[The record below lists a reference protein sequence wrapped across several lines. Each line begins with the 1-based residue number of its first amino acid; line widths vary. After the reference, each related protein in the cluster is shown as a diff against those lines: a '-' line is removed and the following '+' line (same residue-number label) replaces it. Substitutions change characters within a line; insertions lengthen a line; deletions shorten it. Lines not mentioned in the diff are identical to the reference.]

1 MTGCIRID
9 SELHVQLFFKGAPVP
24 LPQLFRHERDCRL
37 SRKSMLENFPA
48 NLQSRKELYSSV
60 FGELHSANI
69 VRYYLDIHQYSHTKC
84 YWKLLVMIFVSV
96 EQN

>member
-69 VRYYLDIHQYSHTKC
+69 VRYA
-84 YWKLLVMIFVSV
+84 LLLRYTSIQSYKMLLEASRYDLRLC
-96 EQN
+96 